1 MALKSWIELVRE
13 RAKQALDK
21 PSPYGVDINIRDY
34 PIGLE
39 SIEELDLERSSI
51 VGIDIEK
58 ASREALYLQVDQA
71 VIRYLSRVP
80 GLEISRIEE
89 FIDSNPDIARD
100 YVWRLIDP
108 GTDKYTA
115 VAALRGSGG
124 YFIRVKRRSK
134 IDVPVQACL
143 LLRSSSLQAPHNIV
157 IVEEG
162 AEATVYTGCLV
173 MPERAGLHIGISE
186 FYVER
191 GGKLRF
197 IMVHA
202 WNNITHVRPRT
213 AVLVDEGGEYV
224 SYYMNLSY
232 VKTLQTYPR
241 VKLMDSARAY
251 TASIILGLGEA
262 NIDIGSLIE
271 LNGYSSGEIVSRV
284 LARDTST
291 IYSRAL
297 IKGSKGKGYI
307 ECSGLM
313 LDERSKIVMLPQ
325 LEAEGV
331 NAQLTHEASIGKLSE
346 DEINYLISKGF
357 SREEAEGILIRGFM
371 NVDLTTLP
379 ERVRKYVAQILDLM
393 SRKAL

>member
-1 MALKSWIELVRE
+1 MALKSWIEWVRE

-21 PSPYGVDINIRDY
+21 PSPYGVDVNIRDY

-39 SIEELDLERSSI
+39 SIEELDLSRTSI

-58 ASREALYLQVDQA
+58 ASREALYLQVDHA
-71 VIRYLSRVP
+71 IFKYLSRIP

-124 YFIRVKRRSK
+124 YFIRVKRKSK
-134 IDVPVQACL
+134 IDIPVQACL

-162 AEATVYTGCLV
+162 AEVTVYTGCLI
-173 MPERAGLHIGISE
+173 MPESAGLHIGITE

-202 WNNITHVRPRT
+202 WNNVTHIRPRT
-213 AVLVDEGGEYV
+213 AALIDEGGEYV
-224 SYYMNLSY
+224 SYYMNLSH

-241 VKLMDSARAY
+241 VKLMDNARAY
-251 TASIILGLGEA
+251 MASIILGLGEA

-291 IYSRAL
+291 IYTRAL
-297 IKGSKGKGYI
+297 IRGSTGKGHI

-325 LEAEGV
+325 LEAKGI

-346 DEINYLISKGF
+346 DEINYLVSKGF
-357 SREEAEGILIRGFM
+357 TREEAEGILIRGFM
-371 NVDLTTLP
+371 NVDLTILP
-379 ERVRKYVAQILDLM
+379 EKVRKYVAQILDLM
-393 SRKAL
+393 SKKAL